1 MSAPLVLFGYT
12 LLLGTLAAAVLR
24 RAEWP
29 DRAPWLGIAVWQAV
43 SVSAVLAVVL
53 GGAALVV
60 PAVAFTTDVAA
71 LIDAC
76 QMALR
81 AQYATPGG
89 VLVSG
94 LGAGLAVGVGARGS
108 CCLAAALVAAGRQR
122 RRQRDML
129 ALIAR
134 RDDALDAVV
143 VDHDVPVVYCLP
155 GRGRQI
161 VLTSAALAS
170 LDAEQLQAVLA
181 HERAHLRGRHHLV
194 LAAAAGL
201 ERAFAGVPLFRHA
214 REQIARLVEMLA
226 DDAAAH
232 RCERHA
238 VAAALVTLAEGSA
251 PAAALAAGGPSA
263 LARVRRLLAPARPLG
278 RARLVIGVVALA
290 ALLSLPVLVAA
301 APALEPLR
309 MSFCPIDGVGAS
321 GMPPTT

>member
-1 MSAPLVLFGYT
+1 MVAPLVLFGYA
-12 LLLGTLAAAVLR
+12 LLLGTVAAVALR
-24 RAEWP
+24 RAQWP
-29 DRAPWLGIAVWQAV
+29 DRAPWLGIAAWQAV
-43 SVSAVLAVVL
+43 SASAVLAVVL
-53 GGAALVV
+53 GGATLVV
-60 PAVAFTTDVAA
+60 PAVGFTTDVAA
-71 LIDAC
+71 LFEAC

-89 VLVSG
+89 VVVSG
-94 LGAGLAVGVGARGS
+94 LGAGVAVGVGARGIW
-108 CCLAAALVAAGRQR
+108 CVTAALVTAGRQR

-134 RDDALDAVV
+134 RDEALDAVI
-143 VDHDVPVVYCLP
+143 VDHDLPVVYCLP

-201 ERAFAGVPLFRHA
+201 QRAFPWVPLFRHA
-214 REQIARLVEMLA
+214 LEQITRLVEMLA

-232 RCERHA
+232 RCQRHT

-251 PAAALAAGGPSA
+251 PAAALAAGGPTA
-263 LARVRRLLAPARPLG
+263 LARVRRLL
-278 RARLVIGVVALA
+278 
-290 ALLSLPVLVAA
+290 
-301 APALEPLR
+301 
-309 MSFCPIDGVGAS
+309 
-321 GMPPTT
+321 